1 MAARAELVVKDSR
14 ADHITAVSIVITDR
28 EQSLLMAGPAQL
40 HAGVCHIPNQAIL
53 SSPIPNLPLVPSP
66 VPSSHWP
73 IVAALNLSPLS
84 HEAPSDEAAGA
95 VRYGADWP
103 RTDSSS
109 SSTGELDLA
118 LLSSGREVS
127 ENCRSPVLTP
137 RIRVVMPDMA
147 HSVLLPHI
155 QFSNA

>member
-84 HEAPSDEAAGA
+84 HEAPSDEGSWSSA
-95 VRYGADWP
+95 VWG
-103 RTDSSS
+103 
-109 SSTGELDLA
+109 GLA
-118 LLSSGREVS
+118 Q
-127 ENCRSPVLTP
+127 
-137 RIRVVMPDMA
+137 D
-147 HSVLLPHI
+147 
-155 QFSNA
+155 